1 MRADDLRRPLPDDLL
16 VVARR
21 AEQKDRRGE
30 LTIYL
35 GYAAGVGKTYTM
47 LSDALQQRGEGV
59 DVVIGYVE
67 THGRPETD
75 ALAARL
81 ETIPGV
87 SIEYQGLALREMDID
102 AIISR
107 RPQAVLVDELAHT
120 NAPGSRHAK
129 RYEDV
134 EELLSAG
141 ISVSTTVNIQHIESL
156 NDAVSQ
162 ITGIRV
168 AETVPDT
175 AFSGADEIR
184 LIDLTP
190 EELQG
195 RLRAGKVY
203 VRDMAEAAIRRFF
216 STGNLLA
223 LRQLALRYM
232 AVATDRQ
239 MMEQMHISAIAGP
252 WPATER
258 LVVGISPGPTAEQM
272 VRAAYRLATRF
283 NADWVVFS
291 LEVGDMRRRSD
302 REQAWLNEAL
312 ETGRRL
318 GGRIVHYRG
327 EDVAEEVLRYA
338 RRNNVTLI
346 MLGKPRGLDLLYSPV
361 YRIVRESHGID
372 IFFYEPKGEGA
383 AVSVR
388 SQIPRLV
395 TRDHLVGLALVAGVA
410 AVSILLREMVSPATL
425 LVVQLLPVAVA
436 TLAFRRGIVLFVA
449 IVSIIVFDLLFVRPY
464 YSLAIGD
471 REYFIS
477 FVGFV
482 AIFLVI
488 AVLVTRLRHLL
499 PQIRRSTAE
508 VEAVAGLSRDLA
520 EAETRQEVF
529 ETLARHM
536 HGFGH
541 GAFAVLVPGTAGL
554 QIGAGD
560 GMFPL
565 TGKERAIAQWA
576 YDNGEAAGRGT
587 DTLSAGQGHYV
598 PVRVHTRVFCV
609 LGFAFDVPERA
620 LTPENKEIFLTMAL
634 LGALALG
641 RVD

>member
-1 MRADDLRRPLPDDLL
+1 MTAEVRRPLPDDLL

-21 AEQKDRRGE
+21 ADQKDHRGT

-47 LSDALQQRGEGV
+47 LSNALQQRGEGV

-81 ETIPGV
+81 ETVPGV
-87 SIEYQGLALREMDID
+87 AVEYQGLALREVDID

-107 RPQAVLVDELAHT
+107 RPQVVLVDELAHT

-134 EELLSAG
+134 EELLYAG

-175 AFSGADEIR
+175 VFSGADEIR

-203 VRDMAEAAIRRFF
+203 VRDMAEAAIQRFF

-232 AVATDRQ
+232 ASATDRQ
-239 MMEQMHISAIAGP
+239 MMEQMRISAVSGP

-258 LVVGISPGPTAEQM
+258 LVVGIRPGPPAEQM

-291 LEVGDMRRRSD
+291 LDVGGAEEWTTE
-302 REQAWLNEAL
+302 EQAWQNEAL

-318 GGRIVHYRG
+318 GGHIVHYRG

-338 RRNNVTLI
+338 RRNNVTMI
-346 MLGKPRGLDLLYSPV
+346 MLGKPRGIDLLYSPV
-361 YRIVRESHGID
+361 YRIVRESRGID
-372 IFFYEPKGEGA
+372 IFFYDLKGEGA
-383 AVSVR
+383 PVSVR
-388 SQIPRLV
+388 SQIPRLL
-395 TRDHLVGLALVAGVA
+395 TRDHVAGLALIAGVA
-410 AVSILLREMVSPATL
+410 GISVLLRNVVTPPAL
-425 LVVQLLPVAVA
+425 LAIQLLPVAVA
-436 TLAFRRGIVLFVA
+436 ALVFRRGAALFVA
-449 IVSIIVFDLLFVRPY
+449 VLSIIVFDLFFVRPY
-464 YSLAIGD
+464 YSLSVDDWGH
-471 REYFIS
+471 FIS

-482 AIFLVI
+482 AVILVVT
-488 AVLVTRLRHLL
+488 ALVTRLRHLL

-508 VEAVAGLSRDLA
+508 VEAVTGLSRDLA
-520 EAETRQEVF
+520 GAQTRQEVF
-529 ETLARHM
+529 DILARHM
-536 HGFGH
+536 HGFGP
-541 GAFAVLVPGTAGL
+541 GAFAVLVPGADGL
-554 QIGAGD
+554 QVGAGD
-560 GMFPL
+560 AMFPL
-565 TGKERAIAQWA
+565 TEKEKVIAQWT

-598 PVRVHTRVFCV
+598 PVRVHARVFCV
-609 LGFAFDVPERA
+609 LGFAFDMPERA
-620 LTPENKEIFLTMAL
+620 LTPGNKEIFLTMAL